1 MKQYGRIAGWGKYVP
16 AKVIT
21 NHDLETMLETNHEWI
36 VQRTGIHARHVAE
49 PGETTR
55 TMAEKAS
62 RVALERA
69 GMEPDDLDMII
80 VATSTPDHLIPALSS
95 EVQDALGAKDVPAF
109 QIGAGCA
116 GFIYAL
122 STAYQFI
129 HSGAYQNILVVGA
142 ELLSRSLD
150 WKDRSTCI
158 LFGDA
163 AAAMIVQ
170 ATDQPCGLKSFVL
183 GSDGSQG
190 HHLLVPAGGSAEPF
204 GPNTYADGRQYVQMN
219 GREVFKF
226 ATRVI
231 GQSCREAVA
240 KANLTLNDIDWII
253 PHQANLRII
262 DAGVRQLGLPRD
274 RFIINIQEYANTAS
288 ASVPLAVIEA
298 LEKGQIRPGD
308 TLLMVA
314 FGAGLS
320 WGAAVLQMWPSL
332 MD

>member
-1 MKQYGRIAGWGKYVP
+1 MKQYGRIAGWGKYTP
-16 AKVIT
+16 AKIIT
-21 NHDLETMLETNHEWI
+21 NHDLEKQIDTNHEWI

-49 PGETTR
+49 PGETTC
-55 TMAEKAS
+55 TMAVAAS
-62 RVALERA
+62 RQALTRA
-69 GMEPDDLDMII
+69 GLTPNDLDMII

-109 QIGAGCA
+109 QLGAGCA

-129 HSGAYQNILVVGA
+129 HSSAYRNILVVGA

-150 WKDRSTCI
+150 WNDRATCI

-204 GPNTYADGRQYVQMN
+204 GPDTYANGRQYVQMN

-231 GQSCREAVA
+231 GQSCRQAVA
-240 KANLTLNDIDWII
+240 KASLTLDDIRWII

-262 DAGVRQLGLPRD
+262 DAGARQLGLPLD
-274 RFIINIQEYANTAS
+274 RFIVNIQEYANTAS
-288 ASVPLAVIEA
+288 ASVPLALIEA
-298 LEKGQIRPGD
+298 LDKGQVQPSD
-308 TLLMVA
+308 NLLMVA

-320 WGAAVLQMWPSL
+320 WGAAVLQMSP
-332 MD
+332 